1 MVNKVIPIERAH
13 AKLSASG
20 SEKWMTCTPSA
31 RLEEQFPDEGSAFA
45 REGTFAHELF
55 ELAMLVATK
64 QIGAD
69 KAKTRLAEIRSNPL
83 WSQDLEDHVR
93 AASDFT
99 RERIDAAKA
108 RCKDPVFMV
117 EQRLDFSEWVPEGF
131 GTGDFVIITDG
142 LIEVLDLKF
151 GKGIRVDG
159 ENNSQM
165 RLYGLGAY
173 NELSM
178 LYNITDVRMTVLQPR
193 LDNYS
198 SEQLPIADLLE
209 WAANKVVP
217 AAKLAWEG
225 EGLFV
230 PGDHCNSCF
239 CKARFQCKARGDAA
253 LALAKEEFALVQPEL
268 LSEDQVRAVLEKGD
282 QLAKW
287 ISDVQ
292 SYALEQAEKQGK
304 NWPGFKLVEG
314 RSNRKYSD
322 QEAVAAA
329 LLAAKVPESVIY
341 ERSLLGITAME
352 KAIGKKVF
360 AEVLNE
366 FIVKPSGK
374 PTLVPEGDKRPALAS
389 AATAA
394 EDFS

>member
-1 MVNKVIPIERAH
+1 MNKVIPIERAH

-31 RLEEQFPDEGSAFA
+31 HLEEQFPDDGSEFA
-45 REGTFAHELF
+45 REGTFAHEVF
-55 ELAMLVATK
+55 ELALQTYLYMVPELEARTRYAELK
-64 QIGAD
+64 KD
-69 KAKTRLAEIRSNPL
+69 KF
-83 WSQDLEDHVR
+83 WSQELEDHVK
-93 AASDFT
+93 AAVDVVK
-99 RERIDAAKA
+99 ERVEEARK

-117 EQRLDFSEWVPEGF
+117 EQRLDFSVWVPEGF

-142 LIEVLDLKF
+142 LVEVLDLKY
-151 GKGIRVDG
+151 GKGIRVDA

-178 LYNITDVRMTVLQPR
+178 LYDITDVRMTILQPR
-193 LDNYS
+193 LDNYP
-198 SEQLPIADLLE
+198 SETLSTNALLE
-209 WAANKVVP
+209 WAYDKVVP

-225 EGLFV
+225 QGLFV
-230 PGDHCNSCF
+230 PGEHCNSCF

-253 LALAKEEFALVQPEL
+253 LALAKEEFALAEPEL
-268 LSEDQVRAVLEKGD
+268 LSDDQIRAVLDKGD

-304 NWPGFKLVEG
+304 KWPGFKLVEG

-322 QEAVAAA
+322 QEAVAQA

-360 AEVLNE
+360 AEVLND

-389 AATAA
+389 AATAV

>member
-1 MVNKVIPIERAH
+1 MNKVIPIERAH

-31 RLEEQFPDEGSAFA
+31 RLEEQFADEGSDFA
-45 REGTFAHELF
+45 REGTFAHEVF
-55 ELAMLVATK
+55 ELAL
-64 QIGAD
+64 
-69 KAKTRLAEIRSNPL
+69 KTALRVVPEAEARTQYVKLKLNPF
-83 WSQDLEDHVR
+83 WSQELEDHVK
-93 AASDFT
+93 AAVDVVKERIAEA
-99 RERIDAAKA
+99 RER
-108 RCKDPVFMV
+108 CNDPVFMI

-142 LIEVLDLKF
+142 LIEVMDLKY
-151 GKGIRVDG
+151 GKGIRVDA

-178 LYNITDVRMTVLQPR
+178 LYDITEVRMTVLQPR
-193 LDNYS
+193 LDNYPT
-198 SEQLPIADLLE
+198 ETLPIADLLT
-209 WAANKVVP
+209 WATDKVVP

-225 EGLFV
+225 QGLFV

-253 LALAKEEFALVQPEL
+253 LALAKEEFALGEPEL
-268 LSEDQVRAVLEKGD
+268 LNDDQIRAVLAKGD

-304 NWPGFKLVEG
+304 KWPGFKLVEG

-322 QEAVAAA
+322 QEAVAQA

-360 AEVLNE
+360 AEVLND

>member
-31 RLEEQFPDEGSAFA
+31 RLEEQFPDEGSEFA

-55 ELAMLVATK
+55 ELAMLVATE
-64 QIGAD
+64 QIDAG
-69 KAKTRLAEIRSNPL
+69 KAKARFAEIRSNPL

-142 LIEVLDLKF
+142 LIEVLDLKY
-151 GKGIRVDG
+151 GKGIRVDA

-193 LDNYS
+193 LDNYPT
-198 SEQLPIADLLE
+198 ETLTIAELLD
-209 WAANKVVP
+209 WAVTKVVP

-253 LALAKEEFALVQPEL
+253 LALAKEEFALAGPEL
-268 LSEDQVRAVLEKGD
+268 LTADQIRAVLEKGD

-304 NWPGFKLVEG
+304 KWPGFKLVEG

-389 AATAA
+389 AATAV

>member
-1 MVNKVIPIERAH
+1 MNKVIPIERAH

-31 RLEEQFPDEGSAFA
+31 HLEDQFVDEGSEFA
-45 REGTFAHELF
+45 REGTFAHEIF
-55 ELAMLVATK
+55 ELALKAYLYMVPAEEAHARYAALK
-64 QIGAD
+64 QD
-69 KAKTRLAEIRSNPL
+69 PF
-83 WSQDLEDHVR
+83 WSQEMQDHVKNAVDVVKAR
-93 AASDFT
+93 IEEA
-99 RERIDAAKA
+99 RE

-117 EQRLDFSEWVPEGF
+117 EQRLDFSPWVPEGF

-142 LIEVLDLKF
+142 LIEVLDLKY
-151 GKGIRVDG
+151 GKGIRVDA

-178 LYNITDVRMTVLQPR
+178 LYETNEVRMTILQPR
-193 LDNYS
+193 LDNYP
-198 SEQLPIADLLE
+198 SETMAATDLLK
-209 WAANKVVP
+209 WAADKVVP

-225 EGLFV
+225 QGMFV

-253 LALAKEEFALVQPEL
+253 LALAKEEFALAGPEL
-268 LSEDQVRAVLEKGD
+268 LTADQIRAVLEKGD
-282 QLAKW
+282 QLTKW
-287 ISDVQ
+287 VSDVQ

-304 NWPGFKLVEG
+304 KWPGFKLVEG

-389 AATAA
+389 AATAV

>member
-1 MVNKVIPIERAH
+1 MNKVIPIERAH

-31 RLEEQFPDEGSAFA
+31 RLEEQFADEGSDFA
-45 REGTFAHELF
+45 REGTFAHEVF
-55 ELAMLVATK
+55 ELALKMWLEMVPAEEAQARHVELK
-64 QIGAD
+64 KD
-69 KAKTRLAEIRSNPL
+69 KF
-83 WSQDLEDHVR
+83 WSKELEDHVKD
-93 AASDFT
+93 AVGVVK
-99 RERIDAAKA
+99 ERIAEAKI
-108 RCKDPVFMV
+108 RCKDPIFMV
-117 EQRLDFSEWVPEGF
+117 EQRLDFSPWVPEGF

-142 LIEVLDLKF
+142 LIEVLDLKY
-151 GKGIRVDG
+151 GKGIRVDA

-178 LYNITDVRMTVLQPR
+178 LYETSEVRMTILQPR
-193 LDNYS
+193 LDNYP
-198 SEQLPIADLLE
+198 SETLPIGELLD
-209 WAANKVVP
+209 WATNEVVP

-225 EGLFV
+225 QGVFV

-253 LALAKEEFALVQPEL
+253 LALAKEEFALAEPEL
-268 LSEDQVRAVLEKGD
+268 LSDDQIRAVLDKGD

-292 SYALEQAEKQGK
+292 SYALEQALTGK

-322 QEAVAAA
+322 QKAVAAA

-341 ERSLLGITAME
+341 ERSLLGLTAME
-352 KAIGKKVF
+352 KAIGKTKF
-360 AEVLNE
+360 AEVLGSLLT
-366 FIVKPSGK
+366 KAPGK
-374 PTLVPEGDKRPALAS
+374 PVLVPEGDKRTALAS

>member
-1 MVNKVIPIERAH
+1 MNKVIPIERAH

-31 RLEEQFPDEGSAFA
+31 RLEEQFPDEGSEFA

-55 ELAMLVATK
+55 ELTLKRCLRMISADEAMVRYAELKKNVFWSLE
-64 QIGAD
+64 
-69 KAKTRLAEIRSNPL
+69 LA
-83 WSQDLEDHVR
+83 DHVS
-93 AASDFT
+93 AAVHVVN
-99 RERIDAAKA
+99 ERVEEARA

-117 EQRLDFSEWVPEGF
+117 EQRLDFSTWVPEGF

-142 LIEVLDLKF
+142 LIEVLDLKY
-151 GKGIRVDG
+151 GKGIRVDA

-193 LDNYS
+193 LDNYPTETVS
-198 SEQLPIADLLE
+198 IDALLD
-209 WAANKVVP
+209 WAVTKVVP

-239 CKARFQCKARGDAA
+239 CKARFQCKARGDAS
-253 LALAKEEFALVQPEL
+253 LALAKEEFALAKPEL
-268 LSEDQVRAVLEKGD
+268 LTEEQICTVLDKGT

-287 ISDVQ
+287 INDVQ
-292 SYALEQAEKQGK
+292 AYALEQAEKQGK
-304 NWPGFKLVEG
+304 KWPGFKLVEG
-314 RSNRKYSD
+314 RSNRKYKD
-322 QEAVAAA
+322 QAEVAAA
-329 LLAAKVPESVIY
+329 LLAAGVPESVIY
-341 ERSLLGITAME
+341 ERSLLGITAMQA
-352 KAIGKKVF
+352 AIGKKVF
-360 AEVLNE
+360 TGVLNDL
-366 FIVKPSGK
+366 IVKPAGS

>member
-1 MVNKVIPIERAH
+1 MTKVIPIERAH

-31 RLEEQFPDEGSAFA
+31 HLEDQFVDEGSEFA
-45 REGTFAHELF
+45 REGTFAHEIF
-55 ELAMLVATK
+55 ELALKTYLYMVPEAEAHARYAKLK
-64 QIGAD
+64 QD
-69 KAKTRLAEIRSNPL
+69 PF
-83 WSQDLEDHVR
+83 WSQEMQDHVKNAVDVVKAR
-93 AASDFT
+93 IEEA
-99 RERIDAAKA
+99 RE

-142 LIEVLDLKF
+142 LIEVLDLKY
-151 GKGIRVDG
+151 GKGIRVDA

-178 LYNITDVRMTVLQPR
+178 LYDTTEVRMTILQPR
-193 LDNYS
+193 LDNYP
-198 SEQLPIADLLE
+198 SETLSTNALLE
-209 WAANKVVP
+209 WAYDKVVP

-225 EGLFV
+225 QGMFV

-239 CKARFQCKARGDAA
+239 CKARFQCKARGDAS
-253 LALAKEEFALVQPEL
+253 LALAKEEFALAKPEL
-268 LSEDQVRAVLEKGD
+268 LTEEQICTVLDKGT

-287 ISDVQ
+287 INDVQ
-292 SYALEQAEKQGK
+292 AYALEQAEKQGK
-304 NWPGFKLVEG
+304 KWPGFKLVEG
-314 RSNRKYSD
+314 RSNRKYKD
-322 QEAVAAA
+322 QAEVAAA
-329 LLAAKVPESVIY
+329 LLAAGVPESVIY
-341 ERSLLGITAME
+341 ERSLLGITAMQA
-352 KAIGKKVF
+352 AIGKKVF
-360 AEVLNE
+360 TGVLNDL
-366 FIVKPSGK
+366 IVKPAGS

>member
-1 MVNKVIPIERAH
+1 VNKVIPIERAH

-31 RLEEQFPDEGSAFA
+31 HLEDQFVDEGSEFA
-45 REGTFAHELF
+45 REGTFAHEIF
-55 ELAMLVATK
+55 ELALKAYLYMVPAEEAHARYAALK
-64 QIGAD
+64 QD
-69 KAKTRLAEIRSNPL
+69 PF
-83 WSQDLEDHVR
+83 WSQEMQDHVKNAVDVVKAR
-93 AASDFT
+93 IEEA
-99 RERIDAAKA
+99 RE

-117 EQRLDFSEWVPEGF
+117 EQRLDFSPWVPEGF

-142 LIEVLDLKF
+142 LIEVLDLKY
-151 GKGIRVDG
+151 GKGIRVDA

-165 RLYGLGAY
+165 RLYGLGAF

-178 LYNITDVRMTVLQPR
+178 LYETNEVRMTILQPR
-193 LDNYS
+193 LDNYP
-198 SEQLPIADLLE
+198 SETMAATDLLK

-225 EGLFV
+225 QGMFV

-253 LALAKEEFALVQPEL
+253 LALAKEEFALAGPEL
-268 LSEDQVRAVLEKGD
+268 LTEEQIRAVLEKGD
-282 QLAKW
+282 QLTKW

-304 NWPGFKLVEG
+304 KWPGFKLVEG

-389 AATAA
+389 AATAV